1 MINEVDILKVGPIA
15 ISPHLLFVG
24 RGEEKKK
31 NNINGHQVAAMGAD
45 HVH

>member
-31 NNINGHQVAAMGAD
+31 KQYKRPSSCRDGS
-45 HVH
+45 